1 MGLLDI
7 LTIILCVFLALCL
20 LIGVASF
27 LIGLTYLQVMDE
39 QKEGTACRP
48 K

>member
-1 MGLLDI
+1 MNFLEI
-7 LTIILCVFLALCL
+7 LTIIPCVFLAICLCV
-20 LIGVASF
+20 GVVAF
-27 LIGLTYLQVMDE
+27 IIALTYLQVMDA